1 MSQNKI
7 AKNVVVI
14 GTQWGDEGKGKIVDW
29 LTDHAQGVVRFQ
41 GGHNAGHTLVIGG
54 QKTALQL
61 IPSGIMRAGTAC
73 YIGNG
78 VVLSVPDLLREI
90 DKLQAN
96 GVEVVS
102 RLKISEA
109 CPVILPYHTALDA
122 AREAAR
128 GAGKIGTTGKGIGP
142 AYEDK
147 VARRAIRVADLL
159 NAERFAEKLKE
170 NLDYHNFVLTNY
182 LKAPAVDFQKT
193 LDDALANVPR
203 IRPMVADVSSDL
215 YAAYKNGASLLF
227 EGAQGSLLDVDHG
240 TYPFVTSSNCVAGN
254 AAAGSGV
261 GPNMLHYILGITKA
275 YTTRV
280 GSGPFPSELPTDQ
293 GVGKHLASVGHEF
306 GTVTGRA
313 RRCGWFDA
321 ALLKRSVQ
329 INGVSGMCLTKLDV
343 LDGLETLKLCTG
355 YIVDGKAVD
364 IFPVG
369 AEEAARCVPV
379 YEEMPGWTETTVGA
393 KTMDALPLNAR
404 NYIKRIETLVGV
416 PVDMVS
422 TGPDREET
430 IVLRHPFL

>member
-1 MSQNKI
+1 M
-7 AKNVVVI
+7 ARNVVVI
-14 GTQWGDEGKGKIVDW
+14 GTQWGDVGKGQVVDW

-61 IPSGIMRAGTAC
+61 IPSGIMRAGVAC

-90 DKLQAN
+90 DKLEASGIEVAN
-96 GVEVVS
+96 
-102 RLKISEA
+102 RLKVSEA

-122 AREAAR
+122 AREAKR
-128 GAGKIGTTGKGIGP
+128 GDAKIGTTGKGIGP

-159 NAERFAEKLKE
+159 NEKRLEEKLRE
-170 NLDYHNFVLTNY
+170 NLDYHNYVLVNY
-182 LKAPAVDFQKT
+182 LKAKAVDFQST
-193 LDDALANVPR
+193 FDAALASVPR
-203 IRPMVADVSSDL
+203 IRPMVTDVSSAL
-215 YAAYKNGASLLF
+215 YAAHKAGANLLF

-293 GVGKHLASVGHEF
+293 GIGKHLSSVGHEF

-343 LDGLETLKLCTG
+343 LDGLESLKLCTG
-355 YIVDGKAVD
+355 YRLHGKHVD

-369 AEEAARCVPV
+369 AEEAAACEPM
-379 YEEMPGWTETTVGA
+379 YEEMPGWTEPTVGV
-393 KTMDALPLNAR
+393 KLMKDLPANAQA
-404 NYIKRIETLVGV
+404 YVKRIEELVGV

-430 IVLRHPFL
+430 IVLRHPFE

>member
-1 MSQNKI
+1 M
-7 AKNVVVI
+7 ARNVVVI
-14 GTQWGDEGKGKIVDW
+14 GTQWGDEGKGKVVDW

-61 IPSGIMRAGTAC
+61 IPSGIMRAGVAC

-90 DKLQAN
+90 DKLEASGIEVAN
-96 GVEVVS
+96 
-102 RLKISEA
+102 RLKVSEA

-122 AREAAR
+122 AREAKR
-128 GAGKIGTTGKGIGP
+128 GDAKIGTTGKGIGP

-159 NAERFAEKLKE
+159 NEKRLEEKLRE
-170 NLDYHNFVLTNY
+170 NLDYHNYVLVNY
-182 LKAPAVDFQKT
+182 LKAKAVDFQST
-193 LDDALANVPR
+193 FDAALASVPR
-203 IRPMVADVSSDL
+203 IRPMVTDVSSAL
-215 YAAYKNGASLLF
+215 YAAHKAGANLLF

-293 GVGKHLASVGHEF
+293 GIGKHLSSVGHEF

-343 LDGLETLKLCTG
+343 LDGLDSLKLCTG
-355 YIVDGKAVD
+355 YRLHGKHVD

-369 AEEAARCVPV
+369 AEEAAACEPM
-379 YEEMPGWTETTVGA
+379 YEEMPGWTEPTVGV
-393 KTMDALPLNAR
+393 KLMKDLPANAQA
-404 NYIKRIETLVGV
+404 YVKRIEELVGV

-430 IVLRHPFL
+430 IVLRHPFE

>member
-1 MSQNKI
+1 MSNKSV

-14 GTQWGDEGKGKIVDW
+14 GTQWGDEGKGKVVDW
-29 LTDHAQGVVRFQ
+29 LTDHSQGVVRFQ
-41 GGHNAGHTLVIGG
+41 GGHNAGHTLVIDGK
-54 QKTALQL
+54 KTALQL
-61 IPSGIMRAGTAC
+61 IPSGIMRAGVAC

-90 DKLQAN
+90 DKLQAV
-96 GVEVVS
+96 GVEVAN
-102 RLKISEA
+102 RLRVSEA

-122 AREAAR
+122 AREKAA

-159 NAERFAEKLKE
+159 DEKRFAEKLRA
-170 NLDYHNFVLTNY
+170 NLDLHNFVLTQY
-182 LKAPAVDFQKT
+182 LKAEAVDYQKT
-193 LDDALANVPR
+193 FDETLAMVPR
-203 IRPMVADVSSDL
+203 LAPMVADVSSEL
-215 YAAYKNGASLLF
+215 YAAHNAGAKLLF

-254 AAAGSGV
+254 AAAGAGV
-261 GPNMLHYILGITKA
+261 GPNMLHYVLGITKA

-280 GSGPFPSELPTDQ
+280 GSGPFPSELPTEQ
-293 GVGKHLASVGHEF
+293 GVGHHLSSVGHEF

-321 ALLKRSVQ
+321 ALLRRSVQ

-355 YIVDGKAVD
+355 YTLNGKTVDV
-364 IFPVG
+364 FPVG
-369 AEEAARCVPV
+369 AQEAANCKPI
-379 YEEMPGWTETTVGA
+379 YETMPGWTETTVGA
-393 KTMDALPLNAR
+393 KTLDALPANAR
-404 NYIKRIETLVGV
+404 AYIKRIEELVGV
-416 PVDMVS
+416 PIDMVS

-430 IVLRHPFL
+430 IVLRHPFQ

>member
-1 MSQNKI
+1 M
-7 AKNVVVI
+7 ARNVVVI
-14 GTQWGDEGKGKIVDW
+14 GTQWGDEGKGKVVDW

-61 IPSGIMRAGTAC
+61 IPSGIMRAGVAC

-78 VVLSVPDLLREI
+78 VVLSVPDFLREI
-90 DKLQAN
+90 DKLEASGIEVAN
-96 GVEVVS
+96 
-102 RLKISEA
+102 RLKVSEA

-122 AREAAR
+122 AREAKR
-128 GAGKIGTTGKGIGP
+128 GDAKIGTTGKGIGP

-159 NAERFAEKLKE
+159 NEKRLEEKLRE
-170 NLDYHNFVLTNY
+170 NLDYHNYVLVNY
-182 LKAPAVDFQKT
+182 LKAKAVDFQST
-193 LDDALANVPR
+193 FDAALASVPR
-203 IRPMVADVSSDL
+203 IRPMVTDVSSAL
-215 YAAYKNGASLLF
+215 YAAYKAGANLLF

-293 GVGKHLASVGHEF
+293 GIGKHLSSVGHEF

-343 LDGLETLKLCTG
+343 LDGLESLKLCTG
-355 YIVDGKAVD
+355 YRLHGKHVD

-369 AEEAARCVPV
+369 AEEAAACEPM
-379 YEEMPGWTETTVGA
+379 YEEMPGWTEPTVGV
-393 KTMDALPLNAR
+393 KLMKDLPANAQA
-404 NYIKRIETLVGV
+404 YVKRIEELVGV

-430 IVLRHPFL
+430 IVLRHPFE

>member
-1 MSQNKI
+1 MAHKNT
-7 AKNVVVI
+7 AKNVVVV

-54 QKTALQL
+54 KKTALQL
-61 IPSGIMRAGTAC
+61 IPSGIMRDGVAC

-90 DKLQAN
+90 DKLQAS

-102 RLKISEA
+102 RLKVSEA
-109 CPVILPYHTALDA
+109 CPVILPYHTALDS
-122 AREAAR
+122 AREIAR
-128 GAGKIGTTGKGIGP
+128 GAAKIGTTGKGIGP

-159 NAERFAEKLKE
+159 HEARFAEKLRD
-170 NLDYHNFVLTNY
+170 NLDYHNFVLTQY
-182 LKAPAVDFQKT
+182 LKADAVDYQKT
-193 LDDALANVPR
+193 FDDAMGNIARLA
-203 IRPMVADVSSDL
+203 PMVSDVSSDL
-215 YAAYKNGASLLF
+215 YAAHKDGASLLF
-227 EGAQGSLLDVDHG
+227 EGAQGTLLDVDHG
-240 TYPFVTSSNCVAGN
+240 TYPYVTSSNCVAGN

-280 GSGPFPSELPTDQ
+280 GSGPFPSELGTTE
-293 GVGKHLASVGHEF
+293 GVGQHLSSVGHEF

-343 LDGLETLKLCTG
+343 LDGLKTLKICTSYRLG
-355 YIVDGKAVD
+355 GRVID

-369 AEEAARCVPV
+369 AEDAARCEPI
-379 YEEMPGWTETTVGA
+379 YEELPGWEGTTVGA
-393 KTMDALPLNAR
+393 KSLASLPSNAR
-404 NYIKRIETLVGV
+404 AYVKRIEKLVGV
-416 PVDMVS
+416 PIDMVS

-430 IVLRHPFL
+430 IVLRHPFE

>member
-1 MSQNKI
+1 M
-7 AKNVVVI
+7 ARNVVVI
-14 GTQWGDEGKGKIVDW
+14 GTQWGDEGKGKVVDW

-61 IPSGIMRAGTAC
+61 IPSGIMRAGVAC

-90 DKLQAN
+90 DKLEASGIEVAN
-96 GVEVVS
+96 
-102 RLKISEA
+102 RLKVSEA

-122 AREAAR
+122 AREAKR
-128 GAGKIGTTGKGIGP
+128 GDAKIGTTGKGIGP

-159 NAERFAEKLKE
+159 NEKRLEEKLRE
-170 NLDYHNFVLTNY
+170 NLDYHNFVLVNY
-182 LKAPAVDFQKT
+182 LKAKAVDFQST
-193 LDDALANVPR
+193 FDAALASVPR
-203 IRPMVADVSSDL
+203 IRPMVTDVSSAL
-215 YAAYKNGASLLF
+215 YAAHKSGANLLF

-293 GVGKHLASVGHEF
+293 GIGKHLSSVGHEF

-343 LDGLETLKLCTG
+343 LDGLESLKLCTG
-355 YIVDGKAVD
+355 YRLHGKHVD

-369 AEEAARCVPV
+369 AEEAAACEPM
-379 YEEMPGWTETTVGA
+379 YEEMPGWTEPTVGV
-393 KTMDALPLNAR
+393 KLMKDLPANAQA
-404 NYIKRIETLVGV
+404 YVKRIEELVGV

-430 IVLRHPFL
+430 IVLRHPFE